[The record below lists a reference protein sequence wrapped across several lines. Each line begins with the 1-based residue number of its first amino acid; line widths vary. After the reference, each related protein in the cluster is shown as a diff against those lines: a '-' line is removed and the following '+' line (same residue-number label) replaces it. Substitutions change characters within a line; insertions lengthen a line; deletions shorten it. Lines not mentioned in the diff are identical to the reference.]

1 MIVKLE
7 PEEPILNKEIKEIRE
22 EYPELDF
29 EVKIEN
35 KKQYIYLTVEELNE
49 R

>member
-35 KKQYIYLTVEELNE
+35 KKQYIYLTVDENE
-49 R
+49 T